1 LEFEHL
7 LTTILSCNQ
16 RDTYS
21 KSSFIDYKR
30 MNSMASNDI
39 KNPEIENEKELVYL
53 AVFEQI
59 KECRDIISSL
69 LIIYEFIREENI
81 STTFNPSE
89 LRQFALSA
97 AHNKTSTHLWHINAL
112 IATAVNFNDLLI
124 GIEMCFDGWLGN
136 KQSFIKH
143 KYKQQSLNKLP
154 STTTSKQTIIPKS
167 EITSF
172 VTSYYQP
179 SINDD
184 EQQQENKTDDR
195 EMEDFDDN
203 DINNN
208 QREMVQINDEN
219 ENQQNMNMNINAKN
233 DDENNNKEFERE
245 EFMKS
250 YRGKISSP
258 ISFRMRQQKRMKQ
271 KERRQNSSR
280 HKFMTNPNQNQSR
293 NTSVDLDFENN
304 DESFQKQLNFQQ
316 FDNDNNDNNKYQRS
330 ISNEPNILSPFN
342 VSKFAKRVDLIPNDM
357 DSPQFHR
364 KNI

>member
-1 LEFEHL
+1 MNNINE
-7 LTTILSCNQ
+7 
-16 RDTYS
+16 
-21 KSSFIDYKR
+21 ID
-30 MNSMASNDI
+30 N
-39 KNPEIENEKELVYL
+39 ENKGEKELIYE

-59 KECRDIISSL
+59 KESRDIISSL
-69 LIIYEFIREENI
+69 LIIYEFIRDENI
-81 STTFNPSE
+81 WTTFKQSE

-112 IATAVNFNDLLI
+112 IATSNNFNDLLI

-179 SINDD
+179 LTNNDDDINNPEQERGENKCNDD
-184 EQQQENKTDDR
+184 EIN
-195 EMEDFDDN
+195 FDDN
-203 DINNN
+203 PQTNI
-208 QREMVQINDEN
+208 VHINDEN
-219 ENQQNMNMNINAKN
+219 ENINLKNDENENENELNNIN
-233 DDENNNKEFERE
+233 E

-258 ISFRMRQQKRMKQ
+258 ISFRMRNQKRLKQ
-271 KERRQNSSR
+271 RERRQNSSR
-280 HKFMTNPNQNQSR
+280 NLNKNEIYSDLNKNNEIFEKQLDFQHFEKINNTKFNQN
-293 NTSVDLDFENN
+293 
-304 DESFQKQLNFQQ
+304 K
-316 FDNDNNDNNKYQRS
+316 
-330 ISNEPNILSPFN
+330 PNILSPFN
-342 VSKFAKRVDLIPNDM
+342 VSKFAKRVDLYPNDI
-357 DSPQFHR
+357 DSPQFIR